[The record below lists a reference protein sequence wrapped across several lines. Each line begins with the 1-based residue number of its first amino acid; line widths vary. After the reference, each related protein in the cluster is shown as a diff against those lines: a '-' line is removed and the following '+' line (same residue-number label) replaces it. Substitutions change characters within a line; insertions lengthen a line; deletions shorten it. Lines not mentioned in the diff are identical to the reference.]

1 MSRSYTGI
9 AVLPF
14 AVSILSLVA
23 VFAASSLPIYLTI
36 GSVLLIGGGLSWW
49 AYRQLQVLVAEQQ
62 AVHDRHEQLQRQVEG
77 CGANLDRL
85 LSAWLRLV
93 PVWQRHITSSREI
106 GNDAINAL
114 SNRFAEL
121 VQLIADTRASSTSS
135 RSSGDIA
142 AMAEDK
148 SRLQALFTK
157 MKSFDVATD
166 QLFEKINQ
174 LDDFANDLD
183 QMAGS
188 VASIAE
194 QTNMLALNAAIEAAR
209 AGDAGRGFAVVA
221 QEVRELSTQ
230 SGETG
235 RHIAEKISLVKD
247 AMAAISSTAGQTQE
261 QEDRTLDESEHFINE
276 VVQHLEARAQQL
288 IDEGERLLATSVE
301 VSGQIEQVL
310 VELQFQDRVSQ
321 ILDQVTGS
329 MAQLTSQIEAGE
341 AAYRSGERTLTMNID
356 ELLREMKT
364 TYTTV
369 EQHRQHEPARRP
381 EDEVDSA
388 AAGSISFF

>member
-23 VFAASSLPIYLTI
+23 VFASSSLPIYLTI

>member
-23 VFAASSLPIYLTI
+23 VFASSSLPIYLTI

-288 IDEGERLLATSVE
+288 IDEGELLLATSVE

>member
-1 MSRSYTGI
+1 MPRSYAGI
-9 AVLPF
+9 AVLPL
-14 AVSILSLVA
+14 AVSLLSLAIFFV
-23 VFAASSLPIYLTI
+23 ASSLPAYLTVVI
-36 GSVLLIGGGLSWW
+36 VLLSGCGLSWF
-49 AYRQLQVLVAEQQ
+49 AYRQLQQAAAETLVE
-62 AVHDRHEQLQRQVEG
+62 HEKRVQLQQQVES
-77 CGANLDRL
+77 CSANLDRL

-93 PVWQRHITSSREI
+93 PVWQRHVSTSREI

-121 VQLIADTRASSTSS
+121 VHLIADSRASSSSS
-135 RSSGDIA
+135 RSSGDLA

-174 LDDFANDLD
+174 LDAFANDLD

-235 RHIAEKISLVKD
+235 RHIAEKIALVKE

-276 VVQHLEARAQQL
+276 VVLHLEARAQQL
-288 IDEGERLLATSVE
+288 IDDGERLLATSTE

-321 ILDQVTGS
+321 ILDQVIGS
-329 MAQLTSQIEAGE
+329 MGQLTSQLEGDE
-341 AAYRSGERTLTMNID
+341 SAYRSGERALAMDID
-356 ELLREMKT
+356 ALLRDMKT

-369 EQHRQHEPARRP
+369 EQHRQHEPSRRA
-381 EDEVDSA
+381 EDEARTA